1 MKQQEGVLSHS
12 TLSPTAATVG
22 NRLFGESGVM
32 TYRVTIKNGDLF
44 IPVDVDAATGDD
56 AAAKA
61 IAKAGGG
68 KVTHVEPAPQSAQTA
83 EAE

>member
-1 MKQQEGVLSHS
+1 MKPELKAGALTH
-12 TLSPTAATVG
+12 LDNSPTAATVG
-22 NRLFGESGVM
+22 NKLFGDSGVM
-32 TYRVTIKNGDLF
+32 TYRVIVKSGDSY

-61 IAKAGGG
+61 LAKTHGG
-68 KVTHVEPAPQSAQTA
+68 KVTLVEPAPQV